1 MKLKQISYHAIFTV
15 ILLTGFLP
23 NSAQAYEIFWNRE
36 AWQEEI
42 QDSPVV
48 REDFSIP
55 NQFLSPLPFVLP
67 SGFTAD
73 EIDAFGGSVVRQE
86 ELRTG
91 LASPASLE
99 AFSFPEPVEAFG
111 FEFETPP
118 LTPGVNGPKIFT
130 IIGPFGEIT
139 LNDTGTVDNTGFLGI
154 VAIEDNPPIESFQTL
169 GIGNIGT
176 LNIDDLD
183 FTPTNIPEP
192 CSLIASLLVNLNM
205 LRKRRIISNPVR

>member
-1 MKLKQISYHAIFTV
+1 MKLKHTSSPAIFTV

-23 NSAQAYEIFWNRE
+23 NSAQAYDIFWDRE
-36 AWQEEI
+36 AWEAEI
-42 QDSPVV
+42 QKLPIV
-48 REDFSIP
+48 REDFDIP
-55 NQFLSPLPFVLP
+55 NQFLNPLPFELP
-67 SGFTAD
+67 TGFTAD
-73 EIDAFGGSVVRQE
+73 EVDAFGGSVVRQE

-154 VAIEDNPPIESFQTL
+154 VAIEDSLPIESFETL
-169 GIGNIGT
+169 GIGTLGT

-183 FTPTNIPEP
+183 FTPTDIPEP
-192 CSLIASLLVNLNM
+192 CSFIASLLVSLNI
-205 LRKRRIISNPVR
+205 LRKRRIISSPVE